1 MTPMSR
7 EEVSHIVADLESR
20 LVTHDPYLELK
31 DQIDDLL
38 YRRKAHSAAGRVTA
52 QRGIVVIGNAGAGK
66 SFGIEHLLLK
76 HPKLAYGQPNKQ
88 ALTVRLASEATIK
101 GVGLDTLDAYG
112 YESKGSR
119 TGHSIW
125 RQVMRQA
132 NSHKTLFLHFDEA
145 QHILRGK
152 SKSEFDQV
160 MLVWKSCLE
169 YAEWPVGLILSGT
182 CELLELINRDDQ
194 LSRRFDAIHFAPM
207 TFTSHGHEVA
217 AVLGAYLEAAK
228 MTRGPTLDSTTFIR
242 RLLHAARYEFGSQ
255 IGLIIAAIELA
266 LREGDQTLEQGHFA
280 GAYRKQKRCV
290 DVLNPFIVE
299 NFRAIKS
306 GHLLSGAELDAMP
319 AKTKGDAL

>member
-1 MTPMSR
+1 MTHMSR
-7 EEVSHIVADLESR
+7 EEVSHIVADLENR
-20 LVTHDPYLELK
+20 LITHDSFLELQH
-31 DQIDDLL
+31 QIDDFL
-38 YRRKAHSAAGRVTA
+38 YRRKAHTAAGRVTA

-76 HPKLAYGQPNKQ
+76 HPHLAYGKPYNQ

-132 NSHKTLFLHFDEA
+132 RSHKTLFLHFDEA

-169 YAEWPVGLILSGT
+169 YTEWPVSLILSGT

-194 LSRRFDAIHFAPM
+194 LSRRFDVVHFAPM
-207 TFTSHGHEVA
+207 TFASHGHEVT
-217 AVLGAYLEAAK
+217 AVLDAYLKAARIS
-228 MTRGPTLDSTTFIR
+228 RGKTLESSTLVR
-242 RLLHAARYEFGSQ
+242 RLLHAARYEFGTM
-255 IGLIIAAIELA
+255 IGLIIAAIKLA
-266 LREGDQTLEQGHFA
+266 LRKGHQNLEQSHFA
-280 GAYRKQKRCV
+280 GAYRRQKRCV
-290 DVLNPFIVE
+290 DALNPFIVD
-299 NFRAIKS
+299 NYRSIKT
-306 GHLLSGAELDAMP
+306 GQLLSGVELEASP
-319 AKTKGDAL
+319 VTYRGAA

>member
-7 EEVSHIVADLESR
+7 QEVSHIVADLENR
-20 LVTHDPYLELK
+20 LITHDSYLELK
-31 DQIDDLL
+31 DQIDDIL
-38 YRRKAHSAAGRVTA
+38 YRRKAHIAAGRVTA
-52 QRGIVVIGNAGAGK
+52 QRGIVVVGNAGAGK
-66 SFGIEHLLLK
+66 SFGIEQLLLK
-76 HPKLAYGQPNKQ
+76 HPQLAYGKPSNQ

-101 GVGLDTLDAYG
+101 GVGLDTLDTYG

-132 NSHKTLFLHFDEA
+132 YSHNTLFLHFDEA

-169 YAEWPVGLILSGT
+169 YAEWPVSLILSGT

-194 LSRRFDAIHFAPM
+194 LSRRFDAVHFAPM
-207 TFTSHGHEVA
+207 TYASHGHEVA
-217 AVLGAYLEAAK
+217 AMLGAYIDAAR
-228 MTRGPTLDSTTFIR
+228 MSRGQTLDNSTFIR

-255 IGLIIAAIELA
+255 IGLIIAAIEVA
-266 LREGDQTLEQGHFA
+266 LRSGDQALEQDHFA
-280 GAYRKQKRCV
+280 GAYRKQKSCV
-290 DVLNPFIVE
+290 DALNPFIVE
-299 NFRAIKS
+299 NFRSIKS
-306 GHLLSGAELDAMP
+306 GHLLSGAELEAMP
-319 AKTKGDAL
+319 VKTRSAVR